1 MASFDLSQLQ
11 HLWWLLI
18 SVVGALLVFLTFVQ
32 GGQALLYCIARN
44 EVEKSLVIN
53 SLGKKWELTF
63 TTLVLF
69 GGAFFAA
76 FPLFYS
82 TSFGGAY
89 WVWMLILFTFVV
101 QAVSY
106 EYRKKEN
113 NFLGAKVYEAFLMI
127 NGSVSVLLVGVAVG
141 TFFTGSNF
149 SHDAHNFVTWHNP
162 GRGIEAAFSLFNLS
176 FGLFLMFLSRA
187 LGALYLNN
195 NIDHEILIERTREA
209 AWRNLLWALP
219 FLLYVLVSLLVMRGY
234 AVDPVTG
241 VVSLVK
247 GKYLANLLAMPIN
260 GLGFLLAGLVLVV
273 WGIVATRFRASRK
286 GIWFAGLGT
295 VLVVLAVFS
304 IAGYNNT
311 AFYPS
316 SYDMQ
321 SSLTIANASSS
332 HYTLTAMSYIALS
345 IPVILAYV
353 SYVWRTLDAKKL
365 TEADILVEGSEE
377 KY

>member
-1 MASFDLSQLQ
+1 MKYQK
-11 HLWWLLI
+11 WLI
-18 SVVGALLVFLTFVQ
+18 VSIVGALFIFLTFVQ
-32 GGQALLYCIARN
+32 GGQGLLFTVART
-44 EVEKSLVIN
+44 EIEKSLIIN
-53 SLGKKWELTF
+53 SLGKKWEVTF

-89 WVWMLILFTFVV
+89 WVWMLILFTFIL

-106 EYRKKEN
+106 EYRRKPD
-113 NFLGAKVYEAFLMI
+113 NFLGAKVYEVFLFI
-127 NGSVSVLLVGVAVG
+127 NGTVGVLLIGIAVG

-149 SHDAHNFVTWHNP
+149 VLSDYNFVTWQHP

-176 FGLFLMFLSRA
+176 FGLFLVFLARL

-195 NIDHEILIERTREA
+195 NIEHPPLVERTRA
-209 AWRNLLWALP
+209 ASFTNLLWALP
-219 FLLYVLVSLLVMRGY
+219 FLLYVLVSLVVMDGF

-241 VVSLVK
+241 IVSMQE
-247 GKYLANLLAMPIN
+247 GKYLENLLAMPIN
-260 GLGFLLAGLVLVV
+260 GLGFLLVGLVLVV
-273 WGIVATRFRASRK
+273 WGVVSTRFMGSRK
-286 GIWFAGLGT
+286 GIWPAGLGT
-295 VLVVLAVFS
+295 VLVVLSVFS

-316 SYDMQ
+316 KFDLQ
-321 SSLTIANASSS
+321 SSLTIFNASSS

-345 IPVILAYV
+345 IPVVLGYV
-353 SYVWRTLDAKKL
+353 AYVWRLLDAKKL
-365 TEADILVEGSEE
+365 TEEDILVEGSDE

>member
-1 MASFDLSQLQ
+1 MGSLDLSQLQ
-11 HLWWLLI
+11 HLWWLLV
-18 SVVGALLVFLTFVQ
+18 SVVGALFIFLTFVQ
-32 GGQALLYCIARN
+32 GGQGLLFSVAKT
-44 EVEKSLVIN
+44 EVEKTLIIN
-53 SLGKKWELTF
+53 SLGKKWEITF

-89 WVWMLILFTFVV
+89 WVWMMILFTFIL

-106 EYRKKEN
+106 EYRRKPD
-113 NFLGAKVYEAFLMI
+113 NFLGAKVYEVFLLI
-127 NGSVSVLLVGVAVG
+127 NGTVSVLLIGAAVG

-149 SHDAHNFVTWHNP
+149 SLSDFNFVTWQHP

-176 FGLFLMFLSRA
+176 FGIFLVFLARL

-195 NIDHEILIERTREA
+195 NIEHPPLIERTREA
-209 AWRNLLWALP
+209 SFTNLLWALP
-219 FLLYVLVSLLVMRGY
+219 FLLYVLVSLLVMDGY
-234 AVDPVTG
+234 AVDPATG
-241 VVSLVK
+241 IVSLQE
-247 GKYLANLLAMPIN
+247 GKYLENLLAMPIN
-260 GLGFLLAGLVLVV
+260 GLGFLLVGLLLVV
-273 WGIVATRFRASRK
+273 WGVVSTRFMGSRK
-286 GIWFAGLGT
+286 GIWSAGLGT

-311 AFYPS
+311 SFYPS
-316 SYDMQ
+316 KFDLQ

-332 HYTLTAMSYIALS
+332 HYTLTVMSYIALS
-345 IPVILAYV
+345 IPVVLGYV
-353 SYVWRTLDAKKL
+353 AYVWRLLDAKKL
-365 TEADILVEGSEE
+365 TEADVLVEGSDE

>member
-11 HLWWLLI
+11 HLWWLLV
-18 SVVGALLVFLTFVQ
+18 SVVGALFVFLTFVQ

-89 WVWMLILFTFVV
+89 WVWMLILFTFII

-106 EYRKKEN
+106 EYRKKED

-127 NGSVSVLLVGVAVG
+127 NGSVSVLLIGVAVG
-141 TFFTGSNF
+141 TFFTGSSF
-149 SHDAHNFVTWHNP
+149 SHDANNFVTWHNP

-260 GLGFLLAGLVLVV
+260 GLGFLLVGLVLVV

-332 HYTLTAMSYIALS
+332 HYTLTTMSYIALS

-365 TEADILVEGSEE
+365 TEADILVEGSDE

>member
-1 MASFDLSQLQ
+1 MGSLDLSQLQ
-11 HLWWLLI
+11 HLWWLLV
-18 SVVGALLVFLTFVQ
+18 SLVGALFIFLTFVQ
-32 GGQALLYCIARN
+32 GGQGLLLTIART
-44 EVEKSLVIN
+44 EVEKSLIVN
-53 SLGKKWELTF
+53 SLGKKWEVTF

-89 WVWMLILFTFVV
+89 WVWMLILFTFVL

-106 EYRKKEN
+106 EYRKKPDN
-113 NFLGAKVYEAFLMI
+113 LFGAKVYEVFLFI
-127 NGSVSVLLVGVAVG
+127 NGTVGVLLIGAAVG

-149 SHDAHNFVTWHNP
+149 SLNDFNFVTWQHP

-176 FGLFLMFLSRA
+176 FGIFLVFLARL

-195 NIDHEILIERTREA
+195 NIEHEVLNERTRIA
-209 AWRNLLWALP
+209 AFKNLLWALP
-219 FLLYVLVSLLVMRGY
+219 FLLYVLISLVTMDGY
-234 AVDPVTG
+234 AVDPATG
-241 VVSLVK
+241 IVSLQK
-247 GKYLANLLAMPIN
+247 GKYLANLLALPVN
-260 GLGFLLAGLVLVV
+260 GLGFLLVGLVLVV
-273 WGIVATRFRASRK
+273 WGVVSTRFMASRK

-295 VLVVLAVFS
+295 VLVVLAVFA

-316 SYDMQ
+316 KFDLQ
-321 SSLTIANASSS
+321 SSLTIVNASSS
-332 HYTLTAMSYIALS
+332 HYTLTAMSYIALA
-345 IPVILAYV
+345 IPFVLG
-353 SYVWRTLDAKKL
+353 YVWYVWSLLDAKKL
-365 TEADILVEGSEE
+365 TAEDILVEGSHE